1 MRDAVQFRSRPLVRW
16 SALCGWL
23 SLSLLWL
30 GCTPAPA
37 TKKPVNTKQETP
49 EPQVDSR
56 VQRNLQNAMDS
67 LQPDKLGTS
76 SGAEQAIAVLNEWA
90 IGAKDEAEKRGEG
103 WQPHRP
109 HGLLKSLPAAWSE
122 QVSLEQ
128 FIERDAAF
136 LRDSIWASRA
146 TRFGAGNAEK
156 DLDVVVNLFDF
167 VVRNV
172 MLIPPGRRRVPL
184 GPFDTMVFGQGTAL
198 DRAWVFAE
206 LLRQRNVDSVIL
218 SPRRAE
224 GEPLNVNQ
232 LLVGVLFEKD
242 IYLFDP
248 SLGLPLMADAAEPK
262 SALPR
267 LPLSLRQ
274 AQRNPE
280 LLVAIAKDSEG
291 QFELTAAMLE
301 ALQIELIC
309 QSEHLAIR
317 MKRLQNEL
325 SGENS
330 AIVADPLEDS
340 EGQPG
345 LWSRVAKHPA
355 ATWSAEDV
363 SIWSYPEIVRESAAR
378 PTTEQQKELAK
389 LAQSLNAPIRVRQFN
404 MRDENTVEG
413 VEFSRPE
420 RALLKRRTEHV
431 VGRWA
436 DAVPGYLAA
445 QLYDVDPPTAKT
457 LMMLA
462 PGMKTPEEISVAGS
476 TQTRVLRGVLMQQ
489 QYKHVRDLH
498 LQAGDDACFWLALCQ
513 YEQNRIESVVDQCN
527 IYNKQHSNGRWFAPS
542 QALMATALA
551 KQNKLKAAVRAL
563 KEIEED
569 DTSIGGYR
577 VLMARWQRLL
587 AAAE

>member
-1 MRDAVQFRSRPLVRW
+1 MRDAVQLRSFPLLQR
-16 SALCGWL
+16 SCLCGWL
-23 SLSLLWL
+23 CLSLLWV

-37 TKKPVNTKQETP
+37 TKKSVSTKQETP

-90 IGAKDEAEKRGEG
+90 TGAKDEAEKRGEG

-109 HGLLKSLPAAWSE
+109 HGLLKSLPAVWSE

-136 LRDSIWASRA
+136 LRDCIWASRA
-146 TRFGAGNAEK
+146 TRFGAGDAEK

-172 MLIPPGRRRVPL
+172 VLIPPGRRRVPL

-224 GEPLNVNQ
+224 GEPLNVNH
-232 LLVGVLFEKD
+232 LLIGVLFEKD

-248 SLGLPLMADAAEPK
+248 SLGLPLTADAAEPK
-262 SALPR
+262 SVLPR

-280 LLVAIAKDSEG
+280 LLVAIAKDSGG

-301 ALQIELIC
+301 ALQVELIC
-309 QSEHLAIR
+309 QSEHLSIR

-476 TQTRVLRGVLMQQ
+476 TQTRVLRGVLMQK
-489 QYKHVRDLH
+489 QYEHIRNLH
-498 LQAGDDACFWLALCQ
+498 LQAGDDACYWLALCQ
-513 YEQNRIESVVDQCN
+513 FEQNRIESVVDQCN

-551 KQNKLKAAVRAL
+551 KQNKLKTAVRAL
-563 KEIEED
+563 KEVEED
-569 DTSIGGYR
+569 DPSVGGYR

-587 AAAE
+587 AATE